1 MSIRRTYT
9 ASEVREL
16 VDLLNDS
23 PDVSPER
30 YRGMA
35 FVAEALELFETMSEA
50 DIEVW
55 VRRHSRSTR
64 GT

>member
-1 MSIRRTYT
+1 MVIRRTYT
-9 ASEVREL
+9 AGEVREL
-16 VDLLNDS
+16 VDLFKDT

-30 YRGMA
+30 YSGMA
-35 FVAEALELFETMSEA
+35 FVADALELFETMSEA
-50 DIEVW
+50 DIGAW